1 MRPALPKESQP
12 AGKDQLS
19 GQQPETRD
27 DLTVEIEQNRL
38 RLVQCR
44 ERSKEPQHA
53 ELH

>member
-1 MRPALPKESQP
+1 MKPALPKESQP
-12 AGKDQLS
+12 AGKDQPS

-27 DLTVEIEQNRL
+27 DLTAEIEQNRL
-38 RLVQCR
+38 RLAQYR